1 MITEECRLALF
12 LSPGNLLSFHHYDQP
27 LLPNKLLLLDE
38 VIDYSQAEE
47 YLKDGFAVNENY
59 QMDSNLQN
67 LLQVILPNLN
77 QVISFSS
84 SLSFHFPLF
93 STFVLSVSF

>member
-59 QMDSNLQN
+59 QMDSNLFN

-84 SLSFHFPLF
+84 SF
-93 STFVLSVSF
+93 SYLIFLYFLPAY